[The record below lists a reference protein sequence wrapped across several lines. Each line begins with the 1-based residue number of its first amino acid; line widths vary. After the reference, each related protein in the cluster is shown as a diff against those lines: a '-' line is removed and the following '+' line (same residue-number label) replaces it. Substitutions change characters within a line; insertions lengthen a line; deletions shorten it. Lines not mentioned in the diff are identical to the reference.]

1 MIKTIVLCLLLMAM
15 PSFAQTIYDQASA
28 VIAWDVVA
36 LPLCPAGSVVN
47 ATCPGPTFPSNAAG
61 TIKYKIFKRG
71 DAVSTGTYTN
81 QEVTT
86 NSATVVMAAGVQEY
100 VGIESQFYG
109 AATPTLAKTSVA
121 KAWSNVA
128 ADCLGG
134 NMFGFLYKPTPSK
147 PTGIRISILE
157 MLRRYTNG

>member
-1 MIKTIVLCLLLMAM
+1 MIKTIVLCLLLLTTSAL
-15 PSFAQTIYDQASA
+15 AQTIYPDGSKT
-28 VIAWDVVA
+28 IGWDVV
-36 LPLCPAGSVVN
+36 PI
-47 ATCPGPTFPSNAAG
+47 PTTTPPSTG
-61 TIKYKIFKRG
+61 VIKYKIFKRS
-71 DAVSTGTYTN
+71 DAVSLGTYAN

-86 NSATVVMAAGVQEY
+86 NSALVVMTPGVTEFIG
-100 VGIESQFYG
+100 VETQFYPT
-109 AATPTLAKTSVA
+109 ATPTVATTSPTR
-121 KAWSNVA
+121 AWSNVA